1 MLYRYQELKRR
12 FEPPNEKNRWDS
24 PLFKVFN
31 DYNLH
36 VDSSIAT
43 SSTPTT
49 THDIKTS
56 PSSSSLLS
64 VPTCADAAIATVS
77 IEEEPIPVKSSWK
90 PKSKSTINSTKTP
103 LVDTNISTNTSTNAS
118 SVAISKGQDDSLVD
132 ETSRLT
138 ISGSAIQTA
147 SNQSFSL
154 SFPEAYEKIAQ
165 VLKDQKD
172 LPMPNMSTVSLPNM
186 ASPDM
191 LYEAD
196 RVTQEIVQKINA
208 HQKDHGEGT
217 PIVFDKFQRS
227 LVLHRFISPSELDRI
242 RRQFVKA
249 ASHSSSERKD
259 STLGGLFIDFLSSQI

>member
-1 MLYRYQELKRR
+1 MSNRYQELKRR

-36 VDSSIAT
+36 VDTSIET
-43 SSTPTT
+43 SSNPTT

-56 PSSSSLLS
+56 PSSSSLLLLS
-64 VPTCADAAIATVS
+64 VPTCVDAAIATVG

-103 LVDTNISTNTSTNAS
+103 LVDTNTISTSANANS
-118 SVAISKGQDDSLVD
+118 IAISKAQDDSLVD
-132 ETSRLT
+132 ETSQLT

-154 SFPEAYEKIAQ
+154 SFPEACEKIAQ

-186 ASPDM
+186 ASPDI

-208 HQKDHGEGT
+208 HQKDHGE
-217 PIVFDKFQRS
+217 
-227 LVLHRFISPSELDRI
+227 
-242 RRQFVKA
+242 
-249 ASHSSSERKD
+249 
-259 STLGGLFIDFLSSQI
+259 